1 MHRIAVLGSVL
12 CFVVAC
18 APVPNEG
25 GPNEGGPDEAGV
37 LRPLRTVPVPNDTPN
52 DAAVDAPLAETG
64 TEAAALDITGA
75 LGATPET
82 PSATT
87 LDESA
92 DAEAP
97 QTAVPAAPETPTAEI
112 IGESADAEAPKTAVP
127 AAPLLAPRSR
137 LVSQDP
143 SVVRLATI
151 GASMDIISDDSGV
164 LGHTMWRNTTFDAA
178 MRLFGHLPVRPSSRH
193 IDRLVRHI
201 MVSYAMPPEGAL
213 AAADTYLAA
222 RLEWLRARGL
232 SDARA
237 ALVRQLPDDARW
249 LDEAVFLIG
258 HDLITRNDI
267 DACALG
273 DKMALLDSDDARAEF
288 WAKLRIFCNLRLGEE
303 ALAAFRFDLLAER
316 GSDDALFLGLIRARL
331 EGGAVSL
338 PQEIAPTAL
347 NLALMDLEQVPIA
360 GALRAEMP
368 LGLAQSLARLNYVDA
383 DAAYIQHGIGFYF
396 RHQPLSE
403 QSTIWRDIAGGA
415 IAGEGVPLATAL
427 TQFLDTNTD
436 PLTESSQRIMFWHS
450 LLGLA
455 SGAEKQRLAV
465 LALAHDMERIG
476 GAAALAVWAPH
487 LTPQSAL
494 GGDLLAIAGM
504 NLPSFHALTPQQS
517 AWVALEDALLAGEV
531 SQAQLRLLEAQDAA
545 PLLARIGVAVGDIA
559 PEDAFSGRGVLAV
572 APQPLAYADMQILA
586 GLDAALAPAES
597 VLLVAAILGTT
608 PLQHLSHQDAAV
620 LAGVLYDAG
629 LVVESR
635 RFALEILRS
644 WGGYRRLKMAERTDA
659 GNS

>member
-1 MHRIAVLGSVL
+1 MRRIAVMACVL

-25 GPNEGGPDEAGV
+25 GPDEAGQ

-52 DAAVDAPLAETG
+52 DGAVDAPLAETG

-75 LGATPET
+75 LGAP
-82 PSATT
+82 
-87 LDESA
+87 
-92 DAEAP
+92 P
-97 QTAVPAAPETPTAEI
+97 QTETPTAEI

-127 AAPLLAPRSR
+127 AALPAAPPLLAPRSR

-193 IDRLVRHI
+193 IDRLVRHV

-360 GALRAEMP
+360 GALRREMP

-403 QSTIWRDIAGGA
+403 QSTIWRD

-476 GAAALAVWAPH
+476 GGALAVWAPH

-531 SQAQLRLLEAQDAA
+531 SQAHLRLLEAQDAA

>member
-1 MHRIAVLGSVL
+1 MRRMPVMACVL
-12 CFVVAC
+12 CFAVAC
-18 APVPNEG
+18 TPVPNEG
-25 GPNEGGPDEAGV
+25 GPNEGGQDEAEV

-52 DAAVDAPLAETG
+52 DGAVDAPLAETG

-75 LGATPET
+75 LGAP

-87 LDESA
+87 PQAETLSA
-92 DAEAP
+92 
-97 QTAVPAAPETPTAEI
+97 ETPTAEI
-112 IGESADAEAPKTAVP
+112 IGESADAEAPQTAVS
-127 AAPLLAPRSR
+127 ATPLLAPQSR

-273 DKMALLDSDDARAEF
+273 ERMAPLDDALDNNGGDDNSGRAEF

-347 NLALMDLEQVPIA
+347 NLALMDLEQVPIT
-360 GALRAEMP
+360 GELRAQMP

-396 RHQPLSE
+396 RHQILAE
-403 QSTIWRDIAGGA
+403 QLAIWRDIAGGA
-415 IAGEGVPLATAL
+415 IAGEGVPVAVPLATAL

-476 GAAALAVWAPH
+476 GGALAVWAPH

-531 SQAQLRLLEAQDAA
+531 SQAHLRLLEAQDAA

>member
-1 MHRIAVLGSVL
+1 MRRMPVMACVL

-18 APVPNEG
+18 TPVPNEG
-25 GPNEGGPDEAGV
+25 GPNEGGPDEAGQ

-52 DAAVDAPLAETG
+52 DGAVDAPLAETG

-97 QTAVPAAPETPTAEI
+97 
-112 IGESADAEAPKTAVP
+112 KTAVP
-127 AAPLLAPRSR
+127 AALSATPLLAPRSR

-151 GASMDIISDDSGV
+151 GASMDIISDDKGV

-273 DKMALLDSDDARAEF
+273 ERMAPLDSALDNNNDARAEF

-331 EGGAVSL
+331 EGGAAVL

-360 GALRAEMP
+360 GELRAEMP

-403 QSTIWRDIAGGA
+403 QSTIWRD

-476 GAAALAVWAPH
+476 GGALAVWAPH

-531 SQAQLRLLEAQDAA
+531 SQAHLRLLEAQDAA

>member
-1 MHRIAVLGSVL
+1 MLRTLKWMRRMPVMACVL

-18 APVPNEG
+18 TPV
-25 GPNEGGPDEAGV
+25 PNEGGPDEAGV

-52 DAAVDAPLAETG
+52 DGAVDAPLAETG

-75 LGATPET
+75 LGAP
-82 PSATT
+82 
-87 LDESA
+87 
-92 DAEAP
+92 P
-97 QTAVPAAPETPTAEI
+97 QAETPTAEI
-112 IGESADAEAPKTAVP
+112 IGESADAEAPQTAVP
-127 AAPLLAPRSR
+127 AALPEAPLLAPQSR

-193 IDRLVRHI
+193 IDRLVRHV

-273 DKMALLDSDDARAEF
+273 ERMAPLDNNDARAEF

-360 GALRAEMP
+360 GELRAQMP

-476 GAAALAVWAPH
+476 GGALAVWAPH

-531 SQAQLRLLEAQDAA
+531 SQAHLRLLEAQDAA

>member
-1 MHRIAVLGSVL
+1 MRRIAVLGSL
-12 CFVVAC
+12 CFAVAC
-18 APVPNEG
+18 TPVPNEG
-25 GPNEGGPDEAGV
+25 GPNEGGPDEAGQ

-52 DAAVDAPLAETG
+52 DGAVDAPLAETEA
-64 TEAAALDITGA
+64 EAAALDITGA
-75 LGATPET
+75 LGAPPET

-97 QTAVPAAPETPTAEI
+97 QTAVPAALPATP
-112 IGESADAEAPKTAVP
+112 
-127 AAPLLAPRSR
+127 PLLAPRSR

-164 LGHTMWRNTTFDAA
+164 LGHTMWQNTTFDAA
-178 MRLFGHLPVRPSSRH
+178 MRLFAHLPVRSSSRH

-273 DKMALLDSDDARAEF
+273 ERMAPLDNNDARAEF

-360 GALRAEMP
+360 GALRAQMP

-403 QSTIWRDIAGGA
+403 QSTIWRDIAG
-415 IAGEGVPLATAL
+415 EGVPVATAL

-455 SGAEKQRLAV
+455 SGEEKQRLAV

-476 GAAALAVWAPH
+476 GGALAVWAPH

-531 SQAQLRLLEAQDAA
+531 SQAHLRLLEAQDAA

>member
-1 MHRIAVLGSVL
+1 MRRIAVLGSL
-12 CFVVAC
+12 CFAVAC

-25 GPNEGGPDEAGV
+25 GPDEAGQ

-52 DAAVDAPLAETG
+52 DVAVDAPLAETEA
-64 TEAAALDITGA
+64 EAAALDITGA
-75 LGATPET
+75 LGATP
-82 PSATT
+82 SATTPQAETLSAET

-92 DAEAP
+92 DAAP
-97 QTAVPAAPETPTAEI
+97 PKTAVPAAL
-112 IGESADAEAPKTAVP
+112 P

-164 LGHTMWRNTTFDAA
+164 LGHTMWRNTTLDAA

-273 DKMALLDSDDARAEF
+273 ERMAPLDNNDARTEF

-347 NLALMDLEQVPIA
+347 NLALMDLEQVPIT
-360 GALRAEMP
+360 GELRAQMP

-403 QSTIWRDIAGGA
+403 QSTIWRD

-476 GAAALAVWAPH
+476 GGALAVWAPH

>member
-1 MHRIAVLGSVL
+1 MLRTIIWMRRMPVMACVL

-18 APVPNEG
+18 APVN
-25 GPNEGGPDEAGV
+25 NEGGPDEAGQ

-52 DAAVDAPLAETG
+52 DGAVDAPLAETEA
-64 TEAAALDITGA
+64 EAAALDITGA
-75 LGATPET
+75 LGAP
-82 PSATT
+82 
-87 LDESA
+87 
-92 DAEAP
+92 P
-97 QTAVPAAPETPTAEI
+97 QTETPTAEI
-112 IGESADAEAPKTAVP
+112 IGESADAEVPQTAVPAALP
-127 AAPLLAPRSR
+127 AAPLLAPQSR

-164 LGHTMWRNTTFDAA
+164 LGHTMWQNTTFDAA

-273 DKMALLDSDDARAEF
+273 ERMAPLDNNDARAEF

-360 GALRAEMP
+360 GELRREMP

-415 IAGEGVPLATAL
+415 IAGDGVPLATAL

-436 PLTESSQRIMFWHS
+436 PLTEASQRIMFWHS

-476 GAAALAVWAPH
+476 GGALAVWAPH

-531 SQAQLRLLEAQDAA
+531 SQAHLRLLEAQDAA

>member
-1 MHRIAVLGSVL
+1 MK
-12 CFVVAC
+12 
-18 APVPNEG
+18 
-25 GPNEGGPDEAGV
+25 GGPDEAGV

-52 DAAVDAPLAETG
+52 DGAVDAPLAETG

-75 LGATPET
+75 LGAPPQTET
-82 PSATT
+82 LNTDIP
-87 LDESA
+87 DESA
-92 DAEAP
+92 DGATP
-97 QTAVPAAPETPTAEI
+97 QTAVPAAL
-112 IGESADAEAPKTAVP
+112 P

-151 GASMDIISDDSGV
+151 GASMDIISDDAGV

-273 DKMALLDSDDARAEF
+273 ERMAPLDNDAGRTEF

-360 GALRAEMP
+360 GALRREMP

-476 GAAALAVWAPH
+476 GGALAVWAPH

>member
-1 MHRIAVLGSVL
+1 MRRMPVMACVL

-18 APVPNEG
+18 TPVPNEG
-25 GPNEGGPDEAGV
+25 GQNEAGV

-75 LGATPET
+75 LGAPPQTET
-82 PSATT
+82 LNTDIP
-87 LDESA
+87 DESA
-92 DAEAP
+92 DAEVP
-97 QTAVPAAPETPTAEI
+97 QTAVPAAVPE
-112 IGESADAEAPKTAVP
+112 
-127 AAPLLAPRSR
+127 APLLAPRSR

-143 SVVRLATI
+143 GIVRLATI

-178 MRLFGHLPVRPSSRH
+178 MRLFAHLPVRSSSRH

-222 RLEWLRARGL
+222 RLQWLRARGL

-273 DKMALLDSDDARAEF
+273 ERMAPLDNDTLDNNGGDDNSGRAEF

-360 GALRAEMP
+360 GELRAQMP

-476 GAAALAVWAPH
+476 GGALAVWAPH

-517 AWVALEDALLAGEV
+517 AWVALENALLAGEV
-531 SQAQLRLLEAQDAA
+531 SQAHLRLLEAQDAA

>member
-1 MHRIAVLGSVL
+1 MRRMPVLACVL

-18 APVPNEG
+18 TPVPNEG
-25 GPNEGGPDEAGV
+25 GQNEGEGQ

-52 DAAVDAPLAETG
+52 DGAVDAPLAETG

-75 LGATPET
+75 LGAP
-82 PSATT
+82 
-87 LDESA
+87 
-92 DAEAP
+92 P
-97 QTAVPAAPETPTAEI
+97 QTETPTAEI

-127 AAPLLAPRSR
+127 AALSATPPLLAPRSR

-164 LGHTMWRNTTFDAA
+164 LGHTMWRNTTLDAA

-273 DKMALLDSDDARAEF
+273 ERMAPLDSDTLDDNSGRAEF

-360 GALRAEMP
+360 GELRAQMP

-403 QSTIWRDIAGGA
+403 QSTIWRD

-476 GAAALAVWAPH
+476 GGALAVWAPH

-504 NLPSFHALTPQQS
+504 NLPSFHALTPHQS

-531 SQAQLRLLEAQDAA
+531 SQAHLRLLEAQDAA

>member
-1 MHRIAVLGSVL
+1 MRRMPVMACVL
-12 CFVVAC
+12 CFAVAC
-18 APVPNEG
+18 APV
-25 GPNEGGPDEAGV
+25 PNEGGPDEAGV

-52 DAAVDAPLAETG
+52 DGAVDAPLAETG

-75 LGATPET
+75 LGAPPET

-92 DAEAP
+92 DGATP
-97 QTAVPAAPETPTAEI
+97 QTAVPAVPE
-112 IGESADAEAPKTAVP
+112 
-127 AAPLLAPRSR
+127 APLLAPRSR

-273 DKMALLDSDDARAEF
+273 ERMAPLDDALDDNRGRAEF

-360 GALRAEMP
+360 GELRREMP
-368 LGLAQSLARLNYVDA
+368 LGLAQSLARLNYVNA

-504 NLPSFHALTPQQS
+504 NLPSFHALTPHQS
-517 AWVALEDALLAGEV
+517 AWVALENALLAGEV

>member
-1 MHRIAVLGSVL
+1 MRRMPVMACVL
-12 CFVVAC
+12 CFAVAC

-25 GPNEGGPDEAGV
+25 GHDEAGV

-52 DAAVDAPLAETG
+52 DAAVDAPIAETG
-64 TEAAALDITGA
+64 AAALDITGA
-75 LGATPET
+75 LGAP
-82 PSATT
+82 
-87 LDESA
+87 
-92 DAEAP
+92 P
-97 QTAVPAAPETPTAEI
+97 QTETPTAEI
-112 IGESADAEAPKTAVP
+112 IGESADGAIPQIGVPAAVP
-127 AAPLLAPRSR
+127 EAPLLAPRSR

-360 GALRAEMP
+360 GELRAQMP

-403 QSTIWRDIAGGA
+403 QSTIWRDIAG
-415 IAGEGVPLATAL
+415 EGVPVAVPLATAL

-476 GAAALAVWAPH
+476 GGALAVWAPH

-531 SQAQLRLLEAQDAA
+531 SQAHLRLLEAQDAA

>member
-1 MHRIAVLGSVL
+1 MRRMPVMACVL

-18 APVPNEG
+18 TPV
-25 GPNEGGPDEAGV
+25 PNEGGPDEAGV

-52 DAAVDAPLAETG
+52 DVAVDAPLAETEA
-64 TEAAALDITGA
+64 EAAALDITGA

-82 PSATT
+82 PSTTPQAETPSAET

-92 DAEAP
+92 DAAP
-97 QTAVPAAPETPTAEI
+97 
-112 IGESADAEAPKTAVP
+112 PKTAVP
-127 AAPLLAPRSR
+127 AALPAAPLLAPQSR

-273 DKMALLDSDDARAEF
+273 ERMAPLDDALDNNNGARAEF

-360 GALRAEMP
+360 GELRAQMP

-403 QSTIWRDIAGGA
+403 QSTIWRDIAGD
-415 IAGEGVPLATAL
+415 GVPLATAL

-531 SQAQLRLLEAQDAA
+531 SQAHLRLLEAQDAA

>member
-1 MHRIAVLGSVL
+1 MRRMPVMACVL

-18 APVPNEG
+18 TPVN
-25 GPNEGGPDEAGV
+25 NEGGPDEAGV

-52 DAAVDAPLAETG
+52 DAAVDAPLAETEA
-64 TEAAALDITGA
+64 EAAALDITGA
-75 LGATPET
+75 LGAPPET
-82 PSATT
+82 PSTT
-87 LDESA
+87 
-92 DAEAP
+92 P
-97 QTAVPAAPETPTAEI
+97 QAETPTAEI
-112 IGESADAEAPKTAVP
+112 IGESADAEVPKTAVS
-127 AAPLLAPRSR
+127 ATPLLAPRSR

-164 LGHTMWRNTTFDAA
+164 LGHTMWQNTTFDAA

-273 DKMALLDSDDARAEF
+273 ERMAPLDDALDNNGGDDNSGRAEF

-360 GALRAEMP
+360 GELRAQMP
-368 LGLAQSLARLNYVDA
+368 LGLAQSLARLNYVNA

-403 QSTIWRDIAGGA
+403 QSTIWRDIAG
-415 IAGEGVPLATAL
+415 EGVPVATAL

-476 GAAALAVWAPH
+476 GGALAVWAPH

-531 SQAQLRLLEAQDAA
+531 SQAHLRLLEAQDAA

>member
-1 MHRIAVLGSVL
+1 MHRMPVMACVL

-52 DAAVDAPLAETG
+52 DVAVDAPLAETG

-75 LGATPET
+75 LGAP
-82 PSATT
+82 
-87 LDESA
+87 
-92 DAEAP
+92 P
-97 QTAVPAAPETPTAEI
+97 QTETPTAEI
-112 IGESADAEAPKTAVP
+112 IGESADGAIPQIGVPAAVP
-127 AAPLLAPRSR
+127 EAPLLAPRSR

-273 DKMALLDSDDARAEF
+273 ERMAPLDDALDNNNGARAEF

-360 GALRAEMP
+360 GELRAQMP
-368 LGLAQSLARLNYVDA
+368 LGLAQSLARLNYVNA

-403 QSTIWRDIAGGA
+403 QSTIWRDIAGD
-415 IAGEGVPLATAL
+415 GVPVATAL
-427 TQFLDTNTD
+427 TQFLDTNSD
-436 PLTESSQRIMFWHS
+436 SLTESSQRIMFWHS

-455 SGAEKQRLAV
+455 SGEEKQRLAV

-476 GAAALAVWAPH
+476 GGALAVWAPH

-531 SQAQLRLLEAQDAA
+531 SQAHLRLLEAQDAA

>member
-1 MHRIAVLGSVL
+1 MRRMPVMACVL
-12 CFVVAC
+12 CFAVAC

-25 GPNEGGPDEAGV
+25 GHDEAGV

-75 LGATPET
+75 LGATP
-82 PSATT
+82 SATT
-87 LDESA
+87 PQAETLNTDIPDESA

-97 QTAVPAAPETPTAEI
+97 QTAV
-112 IGESADAEAPKTAVP
+112 S

-273 DKMALLDSDDARAEF
+273 ERMAPLDNALDDNKGGRAEF

-360 GALRAEMP
+360 GALRAQMP

-383 DAAYIQHGIGFYF
+383 DAAYIQHGISFYF

-455 SGAEKQRLAV
+455 SGEEKQRLAV

-476 GAAALAVWAPH
+476 GGALAVWAPH

-517 AWVALEDALLAGEV
+517 AWVALENALLAGEV

>member
-1 MHRIAVLGSVL
+1 MHRMPVMACVL

-18 APVPNEG
+18 TPV
-25 GPNEGGPDEAGV
+25 PNEGGPDEAGQ

-75 LGATPET
+75 LGAPPET

-97 QTAVPAAPETPTAEI
+97 QTAVPAALPE
-112 IGESADAEAPKTAVP
+112 
-127 AAPLLAPRSR
+127 APLLAPRSR

-143 SVVRLATI
+143 GIVRLATI

-237 ALVRQLPDDARW
+237 VLVRQLPDDARW
-249 LDEAVFLIG
+249 LDEALFLIG

-403 QSTIWRDIAGGA
+403 QSTIWRDIAG
-415 IAGEGVPLATAL
+415 EGVPVATAL

-504 NLPSFHALTPQQS
+504 NLPSFHALTPHQS
-517 AWVALEDALLAGEV
+517 AWVALENALLAGEV

>member
-1 MHRIAVLGSVL
+1 MRRIAVLGSL
-12 CFVVAC
+12 CFAVAC
-18 APVPNEG
+18 TPV
-25 GPNEGGPDEAGV
+25 PNEGGPDEAGV

-75 LGATPET
+75 LGAPPET

-97 QTAVPAAPETPTAEI
+97 QTAVPAVPE
-112 IGESADAEAPKTAVP
+112 
-127 AAPLLAPRSR
+127 APLLAPRSR

-151 GASMDIISDDSGV
+151 GASMDIISDDKGV

-193 IDRLVRHI
+193 IDRLVRHV

-273 DKMALLDSDDARAEF
+273 ERMAPLDDALDNNGGDDNGGRAEF

-360 GALRAEMP
+360 GALRAQMP
-368 LGLAQSLARLNYVDA
+368 LGLAQSLARLNYVNA

-436 PLTESSQRIMFWHS
+436 PLTEASQRIMFWHS

-476 GAAALAVWAPH
+476 GGALAVWAPH

-517 AWVALEDALLAGEV
+517 AWVALEDALMAGEV

>member
-1 MHRIAVLGSVL
+1 MRRMPVMACVL

-18 APVPNEG
+18 APV
-25 GPNEGGPDEAGV
+25 PNEGGPDEAGV

-52 DAAVDAPLAETG
+52 DGAVDAPLAETEA
-64 TEAAALDITGA
+64 EAAALDITGA
-75 LGATPET
+75 LGAPPET

-97 QTAVPAAPETPTAEI
+97 QTAVPAALPE
-112 IGESADAEAPKTAVP
+112 
-127 AAPLLAPRSR
+127 APLLAPRSR

-143 SVVRLATI
+143 GIVRLATI

-273 DKMALLDSDDARAEF
+273 ERMAPLDNALDNNNGARAEF

-360 GALRAEMP
+360 GELRAQMP

-476 GAAALAVWAPH
+476 GGALAVWAPH

>member
-1 MHRIAVLGSVL
+1 MRRMPVMACVL

-52 DAAVDAPLAETG
+52 DVAVDAPLAETG

-75 LGATPET
+75 LGAP
-82 PSATT
+82 
-87 LDESA
+87 
-92 DAEAP
+92 P
-97 QTAVPAAPETPTAEI
+97 QTETPTAEI

-127 AAPLLAPRSR
+127 AALSATPLLAPRSR

-193 IDRLVRHI
+193 IDRLVRHV

-273 DKMALLDSDDARAEF
+273 ERMAPLDDALDNNGGDDNSGRAEF

-331 EGGAVSL
+331 EGGAAVL

-360 GALRAEMP
+360 GELRAEMP
-368 LGLAQSLARLNYVDA
+368 LGLAQSLARLNYVNA
-383 DAAYIQHGIGFYF
+383 DAAYIQHGMGFYF

-403 QSTIWRDIAGGA
+403 QSTIWRDIAGD
-415 IAGEGVPLATAL
+415 GVPLATAL

-476 GAAALAVWAPH
+476 GGALAVWAPH

-531 SQAQLRLLEAQDAA
+531 SQAHLRLLEAQDAA